1 MDNAFQKMLP
11 NYFSPDEL
19 NTIRLVKIG
28 IAGLGGL
35 GSNCAMNLVRCG
47 FTRFVAVDFDS
58 VEATNLNRQA
68 YFPEHIGRLKTDCL
82 VELLRTLNPAIV
94 IEMHAV
100 RIDSTNV
107 QVIFG
112 ECDVIIEAFD
122 HPGCKALL
130 VQTFMNS
137 GKLLVSVSG
146 LAGYGSSDR
155 IVTRKIHDRFFLI
168 GDSVAAVSERL
179 KPYAPCVAIAAAK
192 QADVVLDWVLNTMRK
207 GEKPFAFAASSV
219 DRKTAPPHP

>member
-1 MDNAFQKMLP
+1 
-11 NYFSPDEL
+11 
-19 NTIRLVKIG
+19 
-28 IAGLGGL
+28 
-35 GSNCAMNLVRCG
+35 
-47 FTRFVAVDFDS
+47 
-58 VEATNLNRQA
+58 
-68 YFPEHIGRLKTDCL
+68 
-82 VELLRTLNPAIV
+82 
-94 IEMHAV
+94 
-100 RIDSTNV
+100 
-107 QVIFG
+107 
-112 ECDVIIEAFD
+112 
-122 HPGCKALL
+122 
-130 VQTFMNS
+130 
-137 GKLLVSVSG
+137 